1 MISSTVTKYD
11 QKVENK
17 HKQRFKLFASNVSVR
32 QLHDEFNTCFNKI
45 KTRTK
50 TLEQLTCRFDSVA
63 DSNLTG
69 HSILP
74 RVIQRQQNV
83 TDSSLTSANILSR
96 KLK

>member
-45 KTRTK
+45 KTRT
-50 TLEQLTCRFDSVA
+50 
-63 DSNLTG
+63 
-69 HSILP
+69 
-74 RVIQRQQNV
+74 
-83 TDSSLTSANILSR
+83 
-96 KLK
+96 